1 MSDHGHD
8 PATSRGAARLV
19 VGHRAAPARR
29 TLTRLLGGL
38 AALLACLA
46 LAPASA
52 LAFDRSF
59 VGRFSTVARIST
71 TEPGNMD
78 KNPYGIVTVPQST
91 GSLVRGDLLIS
102 NFNNKENLQGTGTT
116 LVQITPGGVLSQF
129 AAINAA
135 TLPGECPGGVGLTT
149 ALAVLPHGYVVVG
162 SLPTENGK
170 AETATKSGCLIVL
183 NSKGEVVETISG
195 PPINGPWDLTSV
207 SYGDDATLFVTN
219 VLNGTVRAKGAVV
232 EEGTVVR
239 IGLDTSARHAPRVL
253 SEKVIATGFPER
265 TDLEALVVGPTGVGL
280 GEEGTLYVADTAAN
294 RIAAVPNAL
303 FRSTP
308 IGGGGI
314 TIAKGGFLN
323 GPLGLTITPNDH
335 ILTTN
340 GGDGN
345 IVETTPFGAE
355 FQPAETGLEKGD
367 LFGLTIAVGHPSG
380 VYFVNDGENSLD
392 LLH

>member
-1 MSDHGHD
+1 MSDHADG
-8 PATSRGAARLV
+8 P
-19 VGHRAAPARR
+19 APARR
-29 TLTRLLGGL
+29 LAHVVLDHRTRPARATMTRVLGAIG
-38 AALLACLA
+38 ALVACLA

-59 VGRFSTVARIST
+59 IGKFSTVTKIST
-71 TEPGNMD
+71 TEPANGD

-102 NFNNKENLQGTGTT
+102 NFNEKDNLQGTGTT
-116 LVQITPGGVLSQF
+116 LVQITPGGTLSLF
-129 AAINAA
+129 AEINPK

-162 SLPTENGK
+162 SLPTEETGK
-170 AETATKSGCLIVL
+170 SESAKAGCLIVL
-183 NSKGEVVETISG
+183 DSKGEVVQTISG
-195 PPINGPWDLTSV
+195 GPINGPWDLTSV
-207 SYGDDATLFVTN
+207 SYGDEATLFVTN
-219 VLNGTVRAKGAVV
+219 VLNGTVKAAGAVV
-232 EEGTVVR
+232 ERGTVVR
-239 IGLDTSARHAPRVL
+239 IRLSTTAHHPPKVL
-253 SEKVIATGFPER
+253 SEKEIATGFPEA
-265 TDLEALVVGPTGVGL
+265 TNEEALVVGPTGVGL
-280 GEEGTLYVADTAAN
+280 GEEGTLYVADTVAS
-294 RIAAVPNAL
+294 RIAAVPDAL
-303 FRSTP
+303 YRSVP

-314 TIAKGGFLN
+314 TIAKRGYLN
-323 GPLGLTITPNDH
+323 GPLGLTMAPNGD
-335 ILTTN
+335 ILTAN

-367 LFGLTIAVGHPSG
+367 LFGLTVAVGHPSG